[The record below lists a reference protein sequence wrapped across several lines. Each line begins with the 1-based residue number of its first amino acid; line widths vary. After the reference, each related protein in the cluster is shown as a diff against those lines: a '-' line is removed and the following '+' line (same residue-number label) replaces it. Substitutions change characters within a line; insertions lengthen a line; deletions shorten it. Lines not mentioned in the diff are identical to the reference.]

1 VTSEPEHARRQ
12 WKQAWKPA
20 WKPTGRE
27 VGPKP
32 ARFRWL
38 LQTTAARMPRMSR
51 VGRTVESGPELRIAL
66 LGSGGVTRNGVPVA
80 LPRSRKVRAL
90 LAFLALESGPRSR
103 SRLCDLLWKVP
114 NDPRGELRWCLSK
127 LRGVLDDTDRRRV
140 VTRDPDLIALD
151 LSDCVVDAIEVAR
164 VVAAGVEQAS
174 REQLIALCGLFGGDL
189 LEGMLIDGN
198 PEFSGWLTA
207 QRHRYRMMHVAVLGE
222 LAARAPRNSDETFGH
237 LRAWLQ
243 LAPFDQRAHERML
256 EALLQ
261 RGRIRDAD
269 EHAAATIRAWQ
280 EEGLDWSA
288 LRAAWQAARSAP
300 LPSAPLELLAGPP
313 AMARVEPPP
322 DAPLE
327 PRRRASIAVM
337 PFIDATSSEQSTGR
351 RLADGLTEDIITRLC
366 KLRVLFV
373 IARGSVYAL
382 GERGIGA
389 QEAGRILNVEYVASG
404 SLRNRGGRLS
414 VVVELA
420 ETQDARIVWTDE
432 LDCPAGDPF
441 LALDAIVDRI
451 VAAIAEE
458 IESAEC
464 SRAML
469 KPPSSLDAWE
479 AYHRG
484 LWHMYRF
491 NGPDNRHAEQ
501 FFRSALELDPRF
513 SRAHAGLSFT
523 HFQNAFLSLTGDRDR
538 QIALALETAGQRLA
552 ADDRDPAAHWA
563 LGRAFWLHG
572 RQDESLRELQRSI
585 ELSPNFALGHYTLG
599 FVHSQTGDPR
609 AAIEATDHSRKLSPF
624 DPLQFA
630 MLASRAMAH
639 LRLGELEQAADFALK
654 ATERPNAHTHILAIA
669 AESLSLANRTEEAR
683 RFVAKIRERTPAY
696 NVENFLSA
704 FRFGR
709 DSEQMFR
716 RGARQIGFDR

>member
-1 VTSEPEHARRQ
+1 
-12 WKQAWKPA
+12 
-20 WKPTGRE
+20 
-27 VGPKP
+27 
-32 ARFRWL
+32 
-38 LQTTAARMPRMSR
+38 MSA
-51 VGRTVESGPELRIAL
+51 VGRTVESHPGLRIAL
-66 LGSGGVTRNGVPVA
+66 LGPCSVTRNGVPVP

-90 LAFLALESGPRSR
+90 LAFLALEPGPRSR

-114 NDPRGELRWCLSK
+114 SDPRGELRWCLSK
-127 LRGVLDDTDRRRV
+127 LRRVLDGADRPRV
-140 VTRDPDLIALD
+140 VTRDGDLIALD
-151 LSDCVVDAIEVAR
+151 VSDCIVDAIEVERA
-164 VVAAGVEQAS
+164 VAAGLEQAS
-174 REQLIALCGLFGGDL
+174 REQLRELCALFGGDL

-198 PEFSGWLTA
+198 PEFTGWLTA
-207 QRHRYRMMHVAVLGE
+207 QRHRYRTMHIAVLGE
-222 LAARAPRNSDETFGH
+222 LAARAPLDSDETFGH
-237 LRAWLQ
+237 LRAWLE

-256 EALLQ
+256 DALLE
-261 RGRIRDAD
+261 RGRVRDAD
-269 EHAAATIRAWQ
+269 EHAAATIRSWQ
-280 EEGLDWSA
+280 EEGLDWSG
-288 LRAAWQAARSAP
+288 LRVAWQPPQNGPRW
-300 LPSAPLELLAGPP
+300 PSVAK
-313 AMARVEPPP
+313 VEPPAR
-322 DAPLE
+322 APLGS
-327 PRRRASIAVM
+327 RRRASIAVM
-337 PFIDATSSEQSTGR
+337 PFIDGTSSQRSDGR

-382 GERGIGA
+382 GERRIGA

-404 SLRNRGGRLS
+404 SLRTRGGRLS

-432 LDCPAGDPF
+432 LDCVAGDPF
-441 LALDAIVDRI
+441 SALDAIVDRI

-501 FFRSALELDPRF
+501 FFRGALELDPTF

-538 QIALALETAGQRLA
+538 QIALALDTAGQSLA

-563 LGRAFWLHG
+563 MGRAFWLHG
-572 RQDESLRELQRSI
+572 RQNESLIELEKSI

-599 FVHSQTGDPR
+599 FVHSQSGDPR

-639 LRLGELEQAADFALK
+639 LRLGELDEAADFAVK

-669 AESLSLANRTEEAR
+669 AESLTLANRADEAR
-683 RFVAKIRERTPAY
+683 RFVARIRERTPAY
-696 NVENFLSA
+696 SVEDFLRA

-709 DSEQMFR
+709 DTEQMFR
-716 RGARQIGFDR
+716 RGARQIGFG